1 MNQYKAKVIKVIDG
15 DTIRLDIDLGFS
27 TILVNQTVRLFGID
41 TPESRT
47 RDKKEK
53 YYGNLSKDYVKK
65 YCPKGSY
72 ITLHTT
78 LDKKGKFGRIL
89 GTIFVDG
96 KNLNK
101 QMIKEHLAVE
111 YYGQGKEEIEQ
122 KHIDNRKYF
131 IKPEN
136 IR

>member
-27 TILVNQTVRLFGID
+27 IIMVNQTVRLFGID

-65 YCPKGSY
+65 HCPKGSY

-89 GTIFVDG
+89 GSIFVDG

-111 YYGQGKEEIEQ
+111 YYGQGKDEIEQ
-122 KHIDNRKYF
+122 KHLDNRKYF
-131 IKPEN
+131 IAN
-136 IR
+136 SL

>member
-1 MNQYKAKVIKVIDG
+1 MNEYKAKVIKVIDG

-27 TILVNQTVRLFGID
+27 IIMVNQTVRLFGID

-47 RDKKEK
+47 RDKIEK
-53 YYGNLSKDYVKK
+53 YYGNLSKDFVKK
-65 YCPKGSY
+65 HCPKGSY

-89 GTIFVDG
+89 GSIVVDG
-96 KNLNK
+96 VDLNK

-111 YYGQGKEEIEQ
+111 YYGQSKDDIEQ
-122 KHIDNRKYF
+122 KHIDNRKFF
-131 IKPEN
+131 ISKTL
-136 IR
+136 